1 MDTMSRDSRFWDRIA
16 QKYAADP
23 IADMVGY
30 ERTLE
35 ATRNSFRNDMAAYEF
50 GCGTGTTA
58 LRLAPSIAQITAT
71 DISPNMISIARD
83 KATAQGIGNVR
94 FEVGTPEKA
103 PYPSDSFDIALGF
116 NVLHLMAARAEAL
129 RGVYRLLKPGGLFIS
144 KTPCLTEMGI
154 VVRLAIPLAQAV
166 GQAPSVA
173 FFSEQ
178 ELVREIEAAGFTIV
192 ENARHGAKAKDMR
205 CFLIA
210 KKAGN

>member
-1 MDTMSRDSRFWDRIA
+1 MDTTSRDSRFWDRIA
-16 QKYAADP
+16 PKYAADP

-35 ATRNSFRNDMAAYEF
+35 TTRAALGNDMAVYEF

-58 LRLAPSIAQITAT
+58 LMLAPAVGHITAT
-71 DISPNMISIARD
+71 DISQNMISIARE
-83 KATAQGIGNVR
+83 KAKAQGIRNVS

-103 PYPSDSFDIALGF
+103 PYPNERFEIVLGF

-129 RGVYRLLKPGGLFIS
+129 QAVHRVLKPGGLFIS

-154 VVRLAIPLAQAV
+154 FVRLAIPLAQAI

-205 CFLIA
+205 CFLVA
-210 KKAGN
+210 RKAGK

>member
-1 MDTMSRDSRFWDRIA
+1 MDTTSRDSRFWNRIA

-23 IADMVGY
+23 IADIVGY

-35 ATRNSFRNDMAAYEF
+35 AARSALGADVAAYEF

-58 LRLAPSIAQITAT
+58 LRLAQSVAHITAT
-71 DISPNMISIARD
+71 DISPNMIAIARE
-83 KATAQGIGNVR
+83 KAEAQGIANVN

-103 PYPSDSFDIALGF
+103 PYPNESFDVVLGF

-129 RGVYRLLKPGGLFIS
+129 LAVHRLLKPGGLFIS
-144 KTPCLTEMGI
+144 KTPCLTEMGLM
-154 VVRLAIPLAQAV
+154 VRLAIPLAQAL

-178 ELVREIEAAGFTIV
+178 ELVQETEAAGFTIV

-205 CFLIA
+205 CFLMA
-210 KKAGN
+210 RKV

>member
-1 MDTMSRDSRFWDRIA
+1 MDTTSRDSRFWDRVA
-16 QKYAADP
+16 RKYAADP

-35 ATRNSFRNDMAAYEF
+35 ATRAALGKDMAAYEF

-58 LRLAPSIAQITAT
+58 LRLAPSVGRITAT
-71 DISPNMISIARD
+71 DIASNMISIARE
-83 KATAQGIGNVR
+83 KATAQGIANVR
-94 FEVGTPEKA
+94 FEVGTPETA
-103 PYPSDSFDIALGF
+103 PYPNESFDIALGF
-116 NVLHLMAARAEAL
+116 NVLHLVAARAEAL
-129 RGVYRLLKPGGLFIS
+129 RAVHRLLKPGGLFIS

-154 VVRLAIPLAQAV
+154 FVRLAIPLAQAI

-178 ELVREIEAAGFTIV
+178 ELVRETEAAGFAIV

-205 CFLIA
+205 CFLVA
-210 KKAGN
+210 RKSGK